1 MSLWGTAWKNIRFR
15 KTISVLTIFS
25 VAIAVALAVFITLS
39 QEGVE
44 KGAAKGYGPYELVIG
59 AEGSGTQLA
68 LNTFYHLGAPVGNIS
83 YEIYEQIQQSE
94 WVDKAYPVTK
104 GDNYQGFQI
113 VGTETGYLSTRY
125 PDASLQEGALYQKPG
140 EVLIGSHVAKTLG
153 LHVGAEFYG
162 GHGAVWS
169 KTEEHD
175 NLTYKVVGI
184 LPPLFTPDDKAIFTT
199 VDTAWLIHGGEGHAA
214 EQQSSHAEGTE
225 AEQEGL
231 HEEGTEHNEHTGE
244 GDITAIV
251 VKPKGLAEL
260 QMLKN
265 QINQQEKVQAV
276 YSSKTIADVI
286 NMLDVGGKLV
296 KLMAFASVLLA
307 SIAVLLS
314 LSASAAERKKDIG
327 LLRLLG
333 KSKMY
338 IVSGMLIEGSILT
351 SIGMLVGIVTGHV
364 GSWMVRGKIFDYAG
378 IQIQPWTFFYS
389 EVYIMLGA
397 LILGVVAS
405 IWPALRAYKVQ
416 PLELFHS

>member
-25 VAIAVALAVFITLS
+25 VAVAVALAVFITLT

-125 PDASLQEGALYQKPG
+125 PDASLLEGTLYQKPG

-153 LHVGAEFYG
+153 LRVGDEFYG

-199 VDTAWLIHGGEGHAA
+199 VDTAWLIHGGEGHEA
-214 EQQSSHAEGTE
+214 EQQGTQGNEEHA
-225 AEQEGL
+225 
-231 HEEGTEHNEHTGE
+231 GE

-260 QMLKN
+260 QMLKS
-265 QINQQEKVQAV
+265 QMNQQEKVQAV

-338 IVSGMLIEGSILT
+338 IMSGMLIEGSILT
-351 SIGMLVGIVTGHV
+351 SIGMIVGIVTGHV
-364 GSWMVRGKIFDYAG
+364 GSWMVSGKIFDYAG